1 MTHLT
6 DDELVLQYYG
16 DAGPEAERLEAHLTV
31 CAHCRTALERLRDVL
46 TLVEEAP
53 VEEPAPGYEREVW
66 ARLQDQLTPALPW
79 WRRLLAVTPGRLVLA
94 GAAAAL
100 ILATFVAGWVAR
112 DTADAPTTTAR
123 TPSVGVAP
131 GDDAGGSVV
140 DRVLL
145 LEAGEHLQRSQMA
158 LVELMNTGDGDFD
171 VERGR
176 ARAVE
181 LVADNRL
188 LRQSAA
194 LQRDDALDGVLED
207 LERILVEVA
216 NGPDRVSPG
225 ELRAWRERIASRGLL
240 FRLRV
245 LDNDMR
251 LREQPGAARPQKG
264 PVS

>member
-6 DDELVLQYYG
+6 DDELVLHYYG
-16 DAGPEAERLEAHLTV
+16 DAGPEAERLDAHLTV
-31 CAHCRTALERLRDVL
+31 CAHCRTALERLGGVL
-46 TLVEEAP
+46 ALVEDTP
-53 VEEPAPGYEREVW
+53 IEEPGPGYERELW
-66 ARLQDQLTPALPW
+66 ARLQDQLPPAVPW
-79 WRRLLAVTPGRLVLA
+79 WRRLLGVTSGRLVLA
-94 GAAAAL
+94 GAAAAV
-100 ILATFVAGWVAR
+100 ILATFVAGWMAR
-112 DTADAPTTTAR
+112 DTAVEPSSATNAALDDDRPTG
-123 TPSVGVAP
+123 SS
-131 GDDAGGSVV
+131 GGV

-176 ARAVE
+176 ARAAD

-216 NGPDRVSPG
+216 NGPDRVSPD

-251 LREQPGAARPQKG
+251 LREQPGAAGPQKG